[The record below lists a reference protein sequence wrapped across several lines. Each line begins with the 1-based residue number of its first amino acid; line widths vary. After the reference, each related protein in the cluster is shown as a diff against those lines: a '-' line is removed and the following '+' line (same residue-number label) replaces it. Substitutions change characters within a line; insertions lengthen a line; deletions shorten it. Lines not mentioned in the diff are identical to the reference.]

1 MLETPANHI
10 ENEAAGENG
19 TGEQEEQKKKQVAEI
34 TPVHTQDA
42 PKHIRTHLELTR
54 THLEL
59 T

>member
-42 PKHIRTHLELTR
+42 PKHIRTL
-54 THLEL
+54 
-59 T
+59 